1 MLDVNLV
8 FSSTGK
14 GIHPAAPKTK
24 SQDYS
29 MDSETAPAEKK
40 TKKKSVKDHSVLTAV
55 TKDAAPGMNEED
67 AVTVATKAKFKT
79 QAKTKIKTK
88 TNTNTKS
95 KNKIKAKK
103 KAKIE
108 AATTMEDIVND
119 VAASALKPN
128 FTKGDSETVTAANI
142 TSNATNVTSN
152 ATNGTSNATQEA
164 AEIK

>member
-1 MLDVNLV
+1 MLDENLV
-8 FSSTGK
+8 FFLTGK
-14 GIHPAAPKTK
+14 GIHPATPKTK

-29 MDSETAPAEKK
+29 MDSETAPADKK
-40 TKKKSVKDHSVLTAV
+40 AKKKSVKDNSVLTAV
-55 TKDAAPGMNEED
+55 TTDAVPSMNED
-67 AVTVATKAKFKT
+67 GAVTVATKAKFKS

-88 TNTNTKS
+88 PNTNTKS

-119 VAASALKPN
+119 VAATALKPN
-128 FTKGDSETVTAANI
+128 ITKVDSETVTATNV
-142 TSNATNVTSN
+142 NATNVTSN
-152 ATNGTSNATQEA
+152 ASNGTSNATQEA

>member
-1 MLDVNLV
+1 
-8 FSSTGK
+8 
-14 GIHPAAPKTK
+14 
-24 SQDYS
+24 
-29 MDSETAPAEKK
+29 MDSETAPADKK
-40 TKKKSVKDHSVLTAV
+40 AKKKSVKDHSVLTAV
-55 TKDAAPGMNEED
+55 TTDAAPNMNKED
-67 AVTVATKAKFKT
+67 LVTVAAKATFKS

-119 VAASALKPN
+119 VAATALKPN
-128 FTKGDSETVTAANI
+128 ITKGDSETVTATSGTSNATNV

>member
-1 MLDVNLV
+1 MHVVCNSCV
-8 FSSTGK
+8 SVGK

-29 MDSETAPAEKK
+29 MDSEAAPADKK
-40 TKKKSVKDHSVLTAV
+40 AKKKSVKDHSVLTAV
-55 TKDAAPGMNEED
+55 TTDVAPNMNED
-67 AVTVATKAKFKT
+67 DSVTVAAKAKFKT
-79 QAKTKIKTK
+79 QPKTKIKTK
-88 TNTNTKS
+88 TNTSTKS

-128 FTKGDSETVTAANI
+128 ITKGDSETVTVTNV

-152 ATNGTSNATQEA
+152 ATNATSNATQEA

>member
-1 MLDVNLV
+1 
-8 FSSTGK
+8 
-14 GIHPAAPKTK
+14 
-24 SQDYS
+24 
-29 MDSETAPAEKK
+29 MDSETAPEDKK
-40 TKKKSVKDHSVLTAV
+40 AKKKSVKDNTVLAAIT
-55 TKDAAPGMNEED
+55 TDAAPGINEDD
-67 AVTVATKAKFKT
+67 AVTVATKAKFKSQAKT
-79 QAKTKIKTK
+79 AKTKIKTK

-119 VAASALKPN
+119 VAATALKPN
-128 FTKGDSETVTAANI
+128 ITNGDSETVTAANV

-152 ATNGTSNATQEA
+152 ATNVTSNATQDA

>member
-1 MLDVNLV
+1 V

-14 GIHPAAPKTK
+14 GIHPTSPKPK

-29 MDSETAPAEKK
+29 MDSETAPADKRA
-40 TKKKSVKDHSVLTAV
+40 KKKSVKDQSVLAAV
-55 TKDAAPGMNEED
+55 TTDAAPGMNEED
-67 AVTVATKAKFKT
+67 LVTVASKATFKS

-88 TNTNTKS
+88 TNSNTKS

-119 VAASALKPN
+119 VAASVSKPN
-128 FTKGDSETVTAANI
+128 ITKGDSETVTAANV

-152 ATNGTSNATQEA
+152 ATNGTSNATQDA